1 MNEIRNAQDQLM
13 AAIAVSLVIPM
24 NCLHIITVRVRRET
38 HPALSR

>member
-13 AAIAVSLVIPM
+13 AAIAVSLGIPM
-24 NCLHIITVRVRRET
+24 NCLQVITVRVRRET